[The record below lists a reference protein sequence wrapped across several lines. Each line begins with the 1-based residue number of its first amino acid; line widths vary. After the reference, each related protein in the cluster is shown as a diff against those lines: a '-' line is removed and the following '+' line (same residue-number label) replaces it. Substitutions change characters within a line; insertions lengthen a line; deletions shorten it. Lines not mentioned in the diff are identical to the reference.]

1 MDHEL
6 SPEEVE
12 SLLPAYALDAVDDDE
27 RDAIEAHLARSP
39 EADGEVAEFRNAAAM
54 LAFAGGPPPA
64 GVWDRI
70 ESQLGPRGS
79 SADAPVVSIDTA
91 RAARDERDERTSR
104 APAWR
109 RLAAVAA
116 VAAVLA
122 GAVVFVAVRDDSA
135 STPTAAALAQ
145 QAQHARREAGART
158 ATLVDAD
165 GNALATAVVLPDG
178 RGYLESSLPS
188 LPHGRTYQLWSV
200 GGAQTV
206 SLGVLGRDPGVVA
219 FAAAPGTTSL
229 AVSDETAGGVVA
241 PTQAP
246 IAVGDVR
253 A

>member
-6 SPEEVE
+6 SADEIEV
-12 SLLPAYALDAVDDDE
+12 LLPAYALDAVDDDE
-27 RDAIEAHLARSP
+27 RAAIEAFLAQSP
-39 EADGEVAEFRNAAAM
+39 EADEEVAQFRNAAAM
-54 LAFAGGPPPA
+54 LAFSGGAPPE

-70 ESQLGPRGS
+70 ESQMAPRAS
-79 SADAPVVSIDTA
+79 SADAPVVPIESA
-91 RAARDERDERTSR
+91 RAARASR
-104 APAWR
+104 SPAWR

-122 GAVVFVAVRDDSA
+122 GAVVWVTARDDSA
-135 STPTAAALAQ
+135 STPNAAALAQ
-145 QAQHARREAGART
+145 QARREPGART
-158 ATLVDAD
+158 ATLADAD
-165 GNALATAVVLPDG
+165 GNALATAIVLPDG

-188 LPHGRTYQLWSV
+188 LPSGRTYQLWSV
-200 GGAQTV
+200 GGPQTV
-206 SLGVLGRDPGVVA
+206 SLGVLGRDPSVVA

-229 AVSDETAGGVVA
+229 AVSDEAAGGAVA

>member
-6 SPEEVE
+6 SAEEVDA
-12 SLLPAYALDAVDDDE
+12 LLPAYALDAVDDDE

-39 EADGEVAEFRNAAAM
+39 EADEEVAQFRNAAAM
-54 LAFAGGPPPA
+54 LAFAGGAPPE

-70 ESQLGPRGS
+70 ESQLGQVGPRAS
-79 SADAPVVSIDTA
+79 SADAPVVDIETA
-91 RAARDERDERTSR
+91 RAARSSR
-104 APAWR
+104 GPVWR

-116 VAAVLA
+116 AAAVLT
-122 GAVVFVAVRDDSA
+122 GAVVWVAARDDSA

-145 QAQHARREAGART
+145 QARREPGART

-165 GNALATAVVLPDG
+165 GNALATAIVLPDG

-188 LPHGRTYQLWSV
+188 LPRGRTYQLWSA
-200 GGAQTV
+200 GGQQMV
-206 SLGVLGRDPGVVA
+206 SLGVLGREPAVVA

-229 AVSDETAGGVVA
+229 AVTDETAGGAVA

-246 IAVGDVR
+246 VAVGDVR
-253 A
+253 T

>member
-6 SPEEVE
+6 SADEVE

-27 RDAIEAHLARSP
+27 RDAIEAFLARSP
-39 EADGEVAEFRNAAAM
+39 EADDEVAQFRNAAAM
-54 LAFAGGPPPA
+54 LAFAGGAPPE

-70 ESQLGPRGS
+70 ESHMGRTGPRAS
-79 SADAPVVSIDTA
+79 SADAPVVSIDPA
-91 RAARDERDERTSR
+91 RAARASR
-104 APAWR
+104 GPAWR

-116 VAAVLA
+116 VAAVLT
-122 GAVVFVAVRDDSA
+122 GAVVWVAVRDDSA
-135 STPTAAALAQ
+135 STPTAAAVAQ
-145 QAQHARREAGART
+145 QAQQARREPGART

-165 GNALATAVVLPDG
+165 GNALATAIVLPDG

-188 LPHGRTYQLWSV
+188 LPSGRTYQLWSV
-200 GGAQTV
+200 GGPQTV
-206 SLGVLGRDPGVVA
+206 SLGVLGRAPAVVA

-229 AVSDETAGGVVA
+229 AVSDESAGGAVA

-246 IAVGDVR
+246 VAVGDVR

>member
-6 SPEEVE
+6 SAEEVDA
-12 SLLPAYALDAVDDDE
+12 LLPAYALDAVDDDE

-39 EADGEVAEFRNAAAM
+39 EADEEVAQFRNAAAM
-54 LAFAGGPPPA
+54 LAFAGGAPPE

-70 ESQLGPRGS
+70 EAQLGPRAS
-79 SADAPVVSIDTA
+79 SAEAPGGDARVVDIDAA
-91 RAARDERDERTSR
+91 RATRSSR
-104 APAWR
+104 GPAWR

-116 VAAVLA
+116 AAAVLT
-122 GAVVFVAVRDDSA
+122 GAVVWVAARDDSA

-145 QAQHARREAGART
+145 QARREPGART

-165 GNALATAVVLPDG
+165 GNALATAIVLPDG

-188 LPHGRTYQLWSV
+188 LPRGRTYQLWSV
-200 GGAQTV
+200 GGAQMV
-206 SLGVLGRDPGVVA
+206 SLGVLGREPAVVA

-229 AVSDETAGGVVA
+229 AVSDESAGGAVA

-246 IAVGDVR
+246 VAVGDVR

>member
-6 SPEEVE
+6 SAEEVD

-27 RDAIEAHLARSP
+27 RDAIEAHLAQSP
-39 EADGEVAEFRNAAAM
+39 EADEEVAEFRNAAAM
-54 LAFAGGPPPA
+54 LAFAGGAPPE

-70 ESQLGPRGS
+70 ESQLGPRAS
-79 SADAPVVSIDTA
+79 SVDAPVVDIDAA
-91 RAARDERDERTSR
+91 RAARASR
-104 APAWR
+104 IPAWR
-109 RLAAVAA
+109 RLVAVAA
-116 VAAVLA
+116 VAAVLT
-122 GAVVFVAVRDDSA
+122 GAVVWVAARDDSA

-145 QAQHARREAGART
+145 QARREPGART

-165 GNALATAVVLPDG
+165 GNALATAIVLPDG

-188 LPHGRTYQLWSV
+188 LPRGRTYQLWSA
-200 GGAQTV
+200 GGQQMV
-206 SLGVLGRDPGVVA
+206 SLGVLGREPVVVA

-229 AVSDETAGGVVA
+229 AVTDETAGGAVA

-246 IAVGDVR
+246 VAVGDVR

>member
-6 SPEEVE
+6 SADEVE

-27 RDAIEAHLARSP
+27 RDAIEAFLARSP
-39 EADGEVAEFRNAAAM
+39 EADDEVAQFRNAAAM
-54 LAFAGGPPPA
+54 LAFAGGAPPE

-70 ESQLGPRGS
+70 ESHMGRTGPRAS

-91 RAARDERDERTSR
+91 RAARASR

-116 VAAVLA
+116 VAAVLT
-122 GAVVFVAVRDDSA
+122 GAVVWVAVRDDSA
-135 STPTAAALAQ
+135 STPTAAAVAQ
-145 QAQHARREAGART
+145 QAQQARREPGART

-165 GNALATAVVLPDG
+165 GNALATAIVLPDG

-188 LPHGRTYQLWSV
+188 LPSGRTYQLWSV
-200 GGAQTV
+200 GGPQTV
-206 SLGVLGRDPGVVA
+206 SLGVLGRAPAVIA

-229 AVSDETAGGVVA
+229 AVSDESAGGAVA

-246 IAVGDVR
+246 VAVGDVR